1 LSQPDGGRASS
12 QQFLRTPAWQ
22 DLPSVSEP
30 ATRSRFLRSGA
41 LQELQR
47 RGPTPLVERVLQRAV
62 LARLDGWTTGHLVV
76 ELPDGTTR
84 RFGPVD
90 AEACATL
97 HIHSPAFFRK
107 FALRGDLG
115 AGESYMDGDWSADD
129 LPRFLELVML
139 NQHALE
145 LESPL
150 TQLLNVPN
158 DLLHRLRRNTRA
170 GSRRNIRAHYD
181 LSNDF
186 FALFLDETMTYSA
199 AKFDRVDRPLAE
211 AQREKYRALGRKIGL
226 RAGQHVLEIGCGWG
240 GFAEVAA
247 TEFGARVTG
256 ITVSQEQHDFARQRL
271 SRAGISDRTAVMLRD
286 YRDVVGRFDHVISIE
301 MIEAV
306 GREYWDSFFATC
318 DRVLAPGGR
327 VGLQVIT
334 MPDFR
339 FEAYA
344 KRCDWIQK
352 YIFPG
357 GLLPS
362 LTELGRAAGRVSAL
376 TVTAVE
382 DIGLDYARTLA
393 EWRTLF
399 MRRLTDV
406 RALGFDDRF
415 IRMWDYY
422 LAVCEGAFATRT
434 LGTMQIVMAR
444 AGERLT

>member
-1 LSQPDGGRASS
+1 MSQTNGSRATSQP
-12 QQFLRTPAWQ
+12 FLRTPAWQ
-22 DLPSVSEP
+22 HLPP
-30 ATRSRFLRSGA
+30 GSRWSRRFHFLRSEG

-47 RGPTPLVERVLQRAV
+47 KGPTPLAARAVQRAV
-62 LARLDGWTTGHLVV
+62 LARLEGWTTGRLSVQ
-76 ELPDGTTR
+76 LPDGTTR
-84 RFGPVD
+84 HFGPAD
-90 AEACATL
+90 AAVSARL
-97 HIHSPAFFRK
+97 HIHSPALFWK
-107 FALRGDLG
+107 FALRSDLG
-115 AGESYMDGDWSADD
+115 AGESYMDGDWTADD
-129 LPRFLELVML
+129 LPRFLELVLL
-139 NQHALE
+139 NQDTLA

-150 TQLLNVPN
+150 TRLLNVPN

-170 GSRRNIRAHYD
+170 GSQRNIKAHYD
-181 LSNDF
+181 LSNDL

-199 AKFDRVDRPLAE
+199 AKFDGVDRSLAD
-211 AQREKYRALGRKIGL
+211 AQREKYRALARKIGVKP
-226 RAGQHVLEIGCGWG
+226 GQHILEIGCGWG

-256 ITVSQEQHDFARQRL
+256 ITVSQEQYDFTRRRL
-271 SRAGISDRTAVMLRD
+271 AGAGLSDRTAVRLRD
-286 YRDVVGRFDHVISIE
+286 YRDVAGRFDHVISIE
-301 MIEAV
+301 MLEAV
-306 GREYWDSFFATC
+306 GREYWDSFFAAC
-318 DRVLAPGGR
+318 QRVLAPGGR

-393 EWRTLF
+393 QWRTAF
-399 MRRLTDV
+399 MHRLDDV
-406 RALGFDDRF
+406 RVLGFDDRF

-422 LAVCEGAFATRT
+422 LAVCEAAFSTRT

-444 AGERLT
+444 AGERLA